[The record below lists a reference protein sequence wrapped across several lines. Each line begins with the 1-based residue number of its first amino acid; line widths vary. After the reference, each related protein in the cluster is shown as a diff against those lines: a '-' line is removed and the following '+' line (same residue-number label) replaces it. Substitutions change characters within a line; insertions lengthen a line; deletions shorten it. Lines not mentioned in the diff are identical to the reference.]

1 MGCGGTRGMH
11 KVETPAE
18 GVTLTYRLDAGTVL
32 DGHVL
37 DRESSGAAGQGSNRT
52 AEFDVSMI
60 IKGADDSGVALVK
73 ARIKNLR
80 LNMSFGQMSDF
91 VDAKAVI
98 SAAQNM
104 VEGADIKFRMDAQGV
119 VTDFPKASAAGGELD
134 PMVQMALETILGALK
149 RSIHPVPAKAL
160 TTGATWQDQKV
171 TGRKGKLGRFKET
184 TTSSSFKGLFRPKDS
199 APGVQIARIQQE
211 DKTSTVTTTKEGG
224 HEVSNRDTV
233 DLTFDVNGGFARRVQ
248 AVGTEVDGPST
259 TTTRFE
265 ARWSRRGAKQAADA
279 PPTSST
285 QKITDPCDP
294 NYVGA
299 ELCPGAPDP
308 FADEFE
314 DAPSASP
321 TPGA

>member
-1 MGCGGTRGMH
+1 
-11 KVETPAE
+11 
-18 GVTLTYRLDAGTVL
+18 
-32 DGHVL
+32 
-37 DRESSGAAGQGSNRT
+37 
-52 AEFDVSMI
+52 
-60 IKGADDSGVALVK
+60 
-73 ARIKNLR
+73 
-80 LNMSFGQMSDF
+80 MSFGQMSDF

-211 DKTSTVTTTKEGG
+211 DKTSTVTTTIAAILTASAAIAPTTAP
-224 HEVSNRDTV
+224 VATV
-233 DLTFDVNGGFARRVQ
+233 FAATLHSTSASLTPSDLPLGRNTLAFSFDLLVLVPR
-248 AVGTEVDGPST
+248 S
-259 TTTRFE
+259 
-265 ARWSRRGAKQAADA
+265 
-279 PPTSST
+279 
-285 QKITDPCDP
+285 
-294 NYVGA
+294 
-299 ELCPGAPDP
+299 
-308 FADEFE
+308 
-314 DAPSASP
+314 APSRHVSSFSK
-321 TPGA
+321 